1 MPQLLIRVSLLSLFL
16 TGVLSGYLYADELIL
31 EDDGEE
37 LILEDDGGDDLILD
51 DDGGDD
57 LVLEDDQRGGGGGG
71 GGGLDFLGSG
81 ESQPRRRERQ
91 RSAAEIEAARQAE
104 IERIWVMQRRP
115 FLKAGRIELFPE
127 FSSNTNDPLISL
139 YQVGGGL
146 RYHLDEVMSIGLRGG
161 YTIGAESAG
170 FEKVIEDYQVFPQVS
185 RPNWY
190 ATAIFSYVPI
200 YGKFSLFGTWIVPW
214 EIQAN
219 AGLGWIQTYLDGHYT
234 ASIGISQR
242 LFLSRWLTMHFGI
255 EDQIY
260 QESYQPE
267 PRILNQLMATVGFS
281 FFFPMDFEYRELR

>member
-1 MPQLLIRVSLLSLFL
+1 DDGL
-16 TGVLSGYLYADELIL
+16 VLEDDDDGLIL
-31 EDDGEE
+31 EDD
-37 LILEDDGGDDLILD
+37 DG
-51 DDGGDD
+51 
-57 LVLEDDQRGGGGGG
+57 LVLEDDTSTPAPSGGGESSAGG
-71 GGGLDFLGSG
+71 GGGLDFMGG
-81 ESQPRRRERQ
+81 GQRPRRQVRQ
-91 RSAAEIEAARQAE
+91 QSAAEIEAAKRAD

-115 FLKAGRIELFPE
+115 FLKTGRVELYPE

-146 RYHLDEVMSIGLRGG
+146 RYHLDEVMSLGFRGG
-161 YTIGAESAG
+161 YTIGDESSN

-190 ATAIFSYVPI
+190 ATATFTYVPI

-214 EIQAN
+214 ELQAN
-219 AGLGWIQTYLDGHYT
+219 AGLGWIRTFLDGHYT
-234 ASIGISQR
+234 ASIGVAQR

-267 PRILNQLMATVGFS
+267 PRILNQLMVTAGLS
-281 FFFPMDFEYRELR
+281 IFFPMDFEYQELR